1 MSPQVPKP
9 EPELVELLYRAL
21 NAEGRG
27 IIVSTNSVE
36 RLRARFYA
44 IRKEDPDLAALSF
57 TVSPTSPETELWI
70 IKRYGKSEPTE
81 THAEPSG
88 G

>member
-1 MSPQVPKP
+1 MPKP
-9 EPELVELLYRAL
+9 EPELLELLYRAL

-27 IIVSTNSVE
+27 IIVVTNSIE
-36 RLRARFYA
+36 RLRAKLYA
-44 IRKEDPDLAALSF
+44 IRKEDSDLAALSF

-70 IKRYGKSEPTE
+70 VKRHAKRQPTE